1 MYLISKFHHGKYTYF
16 AAMSSA
22 IRRVSK
28 ELSRVGDGAEANKEV
43 GGIK

>member
-1 MYLISKFHHGKYTYF
+1 MYLISKFHHGTYF